1 MDSSLSLVNVNKQNR
16 PRIIDMST
24 LDDRNFGNI
33 ILIADRRKRIH
44 LYDFLSNKYIGNART
59 RNEPSAISF
68 INGDNDD
75 RSFLVGD
82 IKGKISFWVIEG
94 TRKIKILDESKI
106 HKSKII
112 GLIPLDRKQGSLV
125 ITSDHEAVYIID
137 YTNYEVKAKLFS
149 DDNIETYND
158 FKIEEYF
165 LAIFCN
171 RISTLRLLSSISRPH

>member
-24 LDDRNFGNI
+24 LDDRNFGNV

-94 TRKIKILDESKI
+94 TRKDK
-106 HKSKII
+106 
-112 GLIPLDRKQGSLV
+112 
-125 ITSDHEAVYIID
+125 
-137 YTNYEVKAKLFS
+137 
-149 DDNIETYND
+149 NI
-158 FKIEEYF
+158 
-165 LAIFCN
+165 
-171 RISTLRLLSSISRPH
+171 R